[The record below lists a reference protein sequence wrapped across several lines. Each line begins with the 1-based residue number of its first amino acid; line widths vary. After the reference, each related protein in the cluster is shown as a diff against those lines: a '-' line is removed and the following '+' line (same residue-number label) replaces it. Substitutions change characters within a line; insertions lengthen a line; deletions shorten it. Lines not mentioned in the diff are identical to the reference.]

1 MLCSGE
7 WETGTPPHH
16 QLSAEGRAC
25 AAKTGPASPDNLDEE
40 LLFHPAEP
48 LTHPA
53 RTVNYAWCRKQ
64 LLTVLFIF
72 DVLFVLHQW
81 STTLNNVLILISF
94 FFFFPE
100 GFSSMASEGFASLDD
115 LSLPTSLWGQCHLPV
130 TDGKQTGTG
139 SKWVTQ
145 SHVVFC
151 HLWGDGNSASSN
163 RSLRLSHYVCYSLCR
178 EWSTAK
184 PTLKATLYTQPVMTR
199 TRSTPLPRP
208 TKLKLQLSMF

>member
-1 MLCSGE
+1 MRDMYSSPSSAQCRGTGMCSKDWTCFSRQPGWGTALSPCRTSDSPCTHCELCLVQE
-7 WETGTPPHH
+7 AVAHCFVYLW
-16 QLSAEGRAC
+16 C
-25 AAKTGPASPDNLDEE
+25 FVCFASVEHYSEQCVDFN
-40 LLFHPAEP
+40 F
-48 LTHPA
+48 
-53 RTVNYAWCRKQ
+53 
-64 LLTVLFIF
+64 
-72 DVLFVLHQW
+72 
-81 STTLNNVLILISF
+81 F

-130 TDGKQTGTG
+130 TDRKQTGTG